1 MKKRSFAQAIV
12 GTFVRLNCSR
22 LRSSLFHYIGLCF
35 RDGRE
40 QAHGICDG

>member
-1 MKKRSFAQAIV
+1 MKKGRSLKQ
-12 GTFVRLNCSR
+12 
-22 LRSSLFHYIGLCF
+22 SLGLLCGLIAAACAVLYSIGLCF